1 MEFLKNV
8 GFCPV
13 CNSETTFLAE
23 NAWLRDHYLCTNCG
37 SIPRER
43 ALMRVIES
51 FFPAWRE
58 MKIHETSP
66 GNRGA
71 SVRLAK
77 ECKSYIPTHYF
88 SGVACGSTK
97 NGIRCEN
104 LEQLSFADESVD
116 IHVSQDVMEH
126 IFHPERAFSEI
137 ARTLKSG
144 GGHVFT
150 VPIVNR
156 HNPTN
161 QRARISEDGS
171 VFHIEPPQYHG
182 NPIDENGSLV
192 TFDWGYD
199 ICQRIFE
206 ASGLFTYVIQIDD
219 LTNGIRAEYI
229 DVLVT
234 IKTINA

>member
-1 MEFLKNV
+1 MEFLKNA

-13 CNSETTFLAE
+13 CSSETMFLAE

-51 FFPAWRE
+51 FFPTWRD
-58 MKIHETSP
+58 MIIHETSP

-71 SVRLAK
+71 SARLAK

-88 SGVACGSTK
+88 PGVACGSTK
-97 NGIRCEN
+97 YGIRCEN
-104 LEQLSFADESVD
+104 IEQLSFADESVD
-116 IHVSQDVMEH
+116 IHVSQDVIEH
-126 IFHPERAFSEI
+126 VFHPECAFSEI
-137 ARTLKSG
+137 ARTLKPG

-156 HNPTN
+156 HNPTR
-161 QRARISEDGS
+161 QRAYISADGS
-171 VFHIEPPQYHG
+171 VVHIETPQYHG
-182 NPIDENGSLV
+182 NPIDIKGSLV

-219 LTNGIRAEYI
+219 LMNGIRAEYI

-234 IKTINA
+234 VKQQR